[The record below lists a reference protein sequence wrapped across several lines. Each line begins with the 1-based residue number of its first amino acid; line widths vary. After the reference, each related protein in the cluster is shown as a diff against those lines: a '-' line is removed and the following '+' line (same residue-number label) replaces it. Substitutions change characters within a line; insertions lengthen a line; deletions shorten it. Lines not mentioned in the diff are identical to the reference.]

1 MANVGVVKT
10 TLLVGIKSGIAP
22 TGTHS
27 LQVNKAAGGEKTC
40 LEKRIAK
47 SIQTE
52 ERYDKFQVRSFL
64 PSKTVDGVSWWYT
77 AVDADSIGNCE

>member
-10 TLLVGIKSGIAP
+10 TLLVSIKSGIAP

-27 LQVNKAAGGEKTC
+27 LQVNKAAAGEKRC
-40 LEKRIAK
+40 FEKLIAK
-47 SIQTE
+47 FIQTE
-52 ERYDKFQVRSFL
+52 KRYDKFQIRSFL
-64 PSKTVDGVSWWYT
+64 PSKTVDGVTWWYT